1 MRDVSIVGIGQTKVG
16 EHWDKSIRDL
26 SVEAINKAL
35 KDSGISRDDI
45 NSLYAGNMLS
55 GKVTE
60 QENLGTLISDFA
72 GLGNIPSVK
81 VEAACASGGAALQVG
96 AKGVMSGLEDLTI
109 VVGVEKLTDVSGA
122 KATEGLAYA
131 ADQEFETFHGATFV
145 SLNAIAT
152 RMYLNEFN
160 VKKEDLMRFAVN
172 AHKNAVNNK
181 NAMYRSE
188 ISLEKAMK
196 SPEIADPLR
205 LMDVTPVCD
214 GAAAVILAPKDKAHK
229 YTDTPIDIAGMGN
242 AIDTIGLH
250 DRKSSVEMKATEEAS
265 KAAYKMADM
274 EPKDI
279 DVIEL
284 HDAFTIMSTLGLEDM
299 GFVEKGKAPKAAKE
313 GRISIDGDL
322 PVTTM
327 GGLKA
332 RGHPVGAT
340 GIYQTVEIAQQLR
353 SEAGENQ
360 VEGAETGIAQNIG
373 GTGSNITI
381 NIFERGD

>member
-16 EHWDKSIRDL
+16 EKWDKSIRDL

-35 KDSGISRDDI
+35 KDSNINRDEID
-45 NSLYAGNMLS
+45 SLYAGNMLS
-55 GKVTE
+55 GKVSE
-60 QENLGTLISDFA
+60 QENLGAMISDFA

-96 AKGVMSGLEDLTI
+96 AKGVMSGMEDLTI
-109 VVGVEKLTDVSGA
+109 VVGVEKLTDVLGS

-152 RMYLNEFN
+152 RMYINEFD
-160 VKKEDLMRFAVN
+160 VDREDLMRFAVN
-172 AHKNAVNNK
+172 AHSNAVNNP
-181 NAMYRSE
+181 NAMFRNE
-188 ISLEKAMK
+188 INLQKAMN
-196 SPEIADPLR
+196 SPVVADPLR

-214 GAAAVILAPKDKAHK
+214 GAAAVILAPKEKAQD

-242 AIDTIGLH
+242 AVDSIGLH
-250 DRKSSVEMKATEEAS
+250 DRETFKRMPATEEAS
-265 KAAYKMADM
+265 ENAYKMANM
-274 EPKDI
+274 EPNDI
-279 DVIEL
+279 DVIEP
-284 HDAFTIMSTLGLEDM
+284 HDAFTIMSALGLEDM
-299 GFVEKGKAPKAAKE
+299 GFVEKGKAVKAARE
-313 GRISIDGDL
+313 GRISINGDL
-322 PVTTM
+322 PINTM

-340 GIYQTVEIAQQLR
+340 GIYQTVEIVQQLR
-353 SEAGENQ
+353 GEAGENQ
-360 VEGAETGIAQNIG
+360 VDEAKSGIAQNIG
-373 GTGSNITI
+373 GTGSNITV

>member
-1 MRDVSIVGIGQTKVG
+1 MREVSIVGIGQTKVG
-16 EHWDKSIRDL
+16 EHWDKSIKDL

-35 KDSGISRDDI
+35 EDSGIERDKID
-45 NSLYAGNMLS
+45 SLYAGNMLS
-55 GKVTE
+55 GKVAE
-60 QENLGTLISDFA
+60 QENLGSMISDFA

-96 AKGVMSGLEDLTI
+96 AKGVMSGLEDLSV
-109 VVGVEKLTDVSGA
+109 VVGVEKLTDVLGS

-145 SLNAIAT
+145 SLNALAT
-152 RMYLNEFN
+152 RTYLNEFD
-160 VKKEDLMRFAVN
+160 VEREDLMRFAVN
-172 AHKNAVNNK
+172 AHKNAVDNP
-181 NAMYRSE
+181 NAMFRSE
-188 ISLEKAMK
+188 ISLEKAMN
-196 SPEIADPLR
+196 STMVADPLR

-214 GAAAVILAPKDKAHK
+214 GAAAVILAPKDKARK

-250 DRKSSVEMKATEEAS
+250 DRESSFEMKATKEAS
-265 KAAYKMADM
+265 KTAYNMANM
-274 EPKDI
+274 EPDDI
-279 DVIEL
+279 DIIEL

-340 GIYQTVEIAQQLR
+340 GVYQTVEIAQQLR

-373 GTGSNITI
+373 GTGSNVTV
-381 NIFERGD
+381 NILKRGD